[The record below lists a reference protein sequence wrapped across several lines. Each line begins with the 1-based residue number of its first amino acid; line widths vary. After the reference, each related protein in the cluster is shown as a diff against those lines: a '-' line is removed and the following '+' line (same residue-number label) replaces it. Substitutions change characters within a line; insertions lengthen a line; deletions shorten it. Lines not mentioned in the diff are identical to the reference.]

1 MKLNLKDRTV
11 LGIIDLLSFIL
22 LPLSFLATFITAF
35 INEDIAWIAGKIL
48 LGVGSY
54 IVIRVLVNTFVNLPT
69 FKRNK

>member
-1 MKLNLKDRTV
+1 MKLNLKGRTV

-35 INEDIAWIAGKIL
+35 INEDVAWIAGKIL
-48 LGVGSY
+48 LGVGAY

>member
-35 INEDIAWIAGKIL
+35 INEDAAWIAGKIL
-48 LGVGSY
+48 LGTGAY
-54 IVIRVLVNTFVNLPT
+54 IVIRVLVNTFIELPT
-69 FKRNK
+69 FKKE